1 MGKLKLFRPSKTT
14 SMTAQQRIGYLDAV
28 RVFACLFIIII
39 HSPMPN
45 IGTNALVL
53 DAISLYMAPGL
64 GLFFMVSGA
73 LLLPVKGSGEAFLRH
88 RLGKVVCPT
97 LFWTCFY
104 LLANALYY
112 GTSGEET
119 LRSVL
124 SIPFSPQGQG
134 VMWFMYTLVGLYFLA
149 PILSPWLRQ
158 ATRRELEIVLLLWA
172 ITLCFPLLER
182 CVNIDTSASGAL
194 FYFSGYAGYFLLGYY
209 LHTYRPHFSLWFLL
223 ALFIVPSAV
232 AVVFKLCNI
241 SVDFYKVF
249 WYLSIFC
256 VQMSFAW
263 FLLAQRQAH
272 WFAPRPWLT
281 RLSNSCFGIYLI
293 HIFVMRYVLWRC
305 PFMASLGGVGQIV
318 FTTVLTFLLS
328 YGITLCIARLPW
340 ATYIIG
346 TGGGRKH
353 P

>member
-1 MGKLKLFRPSKTT
+1 M
-14 SMTAQQRIGYLDAV
+14 AQQRIGYLDAV

-53 DAISLYMAPGL
+53 DAISLFMAPGL

-73 LLLPVKGSGEAFLRH
+73 LLLPVKGSGEAFLRK
-88 RLGKVVCPT
+88 RLGKVVGPT

-104 LLANALYY
+104 LLANVLFF
-112 GTSGEET
+112 GTPIEET

-124 SIPFSPQGQG
+124 SIPFSAQGHG
-134 VMWFMYTLVGLYFLA
+134 VMWFMYTMIGLYLLA

-158 ATRRELEIVLLLWA
+158 ASRREVEIVLIVWA
-172 ITLCFPLLER
+172 VTLCFPLLER
-182 CVNIDTSASGAL
+182 CVSINTTASGML
-194 FYFSGYAGYFLLGYY
+194 YYFSGYAGYLLLGYY
-209 LHTYRPHFSLWFLL
+209 LHTYRPHFSLLFLL
-223 ALFIVPSAV
+223 ALFVIPAAV
-232 AVVFKLCNI
+232 AVGFKLGNI

-249 WYLSIFC
+249 WLLSIFC

-263 FLLAQRQAH
+263 FVLAQRQAH

-281 RLSNSCFGIYLI
+281 HLSNSCFGIYLV
-293 HIFVMRYVLWRC
+293 HIFVMRYVLWRL
-305 PFMASLGGVGQIV
+305 PFMATLGGVGQIV
-318 FTTVLTFLLS
+318 LTVVLTLLLS
-328 YGITLCIARLPW
+328 YAITLLIARSHW

-346 TGGGRKH
+346 TGGRN
-353 P
+353 PP